1 MVNKL
6 LKWDKSLKY
15 FLTGFALL
23 FLIFIVIYLV
33 WLGKDLSSDVL
44 PPLATVSA
52 RYTPQSSRSMQNVDE
67 YVMKGVIAIEEAKPL
82 LTSKK
87 AQDRWVAVY
96 VIGRVSDVSN
106 AQILLPLLQDE
117 DEIVRISVAGTLANK
132 GYTEA
137 LPVLIEAVDSTNSI
151 TYLHPE
157 REISDFSLEVLMTYT
172 DQNFV
177 LKNDWLTWWDK
188 NQSHLSWNTS
198 TKQYE

>member
-1 MVNKL
+1 
-6 LKWDKSLKY
+6 
-15 FLTGFALL
+15 
-23 FLIFIVIYLV
+23 
-33 WLGKDLSSDVL
+33 
-44 PPLATVSA
+44 
-52 RYTPQSSRSMQNVDE
+52 MQNVDE